1 MRLLKVAEEALG
13 LLSQNHQGTLS
24 LVEGSGSEDIM
35 VDELGLNRFDS
46 TKMEILQELHQLEI
60 PYSENETSDQR
71 LHFLGK
77 ALYCECE
84 SKLRNHWAPESLI
97 LLRNFKEGF
106 YGRLC

>member
-24 LVEGSGSEDIM
+24 LVEGSGSEDII

-46 TKMEILQELHQLEI
+46 TEMEILQGLHQFGL
-60 PYSENETSDQR
+60 PYSESETSDQR
-71 LHFLGK
+71 LHPLGK
-77 ALYCECE
+77 TIYCECE
-84 SKLRNHWAPESLI
+84 SKLRNHWIPESFI